1 MKIKVSDLLAEILKE
16 NGIKN
21 IFGLQGGSIVHLF
34 DSFEKKKFNVTY
46 NFHEQS
52 ASLAAV
58 ANAKASSRPT
68 CCLVTTGPGSSNALT
83 GLLAAWQDSVPCIFI
98 SGQARSNHTSYGKK
112 VRQIGTQ
119 GLNILDIVKPITK
132 ATFFLKNKFEIKSK
146 VEQAIMVAISGRP
159 GPVWID
165 FPVNLTWEQLA
176 KPKLSRVG
184 KIKQK
189 FKSNNKKIKS
199 LNNLINKSKKTIFV
213 LGYGLRLSGEFD
225 KLLKIIKSKNIPFV
239 TTWNAKDI
247 YQSDLIQNLGVLGM
261 YGHLGANSAIFDS
274 DLIICLGTK
283 LGIPHTGTL
292 FDKYAK
298 NSKKIM
304 INDDYEEIK
313 NSFIKFNLSIHQK
326 IENILNKII
335 FKKKT
340 ESWNLLKYKSLNWA
354 KQQVSSKPN
363 SKEIISTL
371 TELSPSPKC
380 VITDGSGNALY
391 TTYHCS
397 NIKRGDRLI
406 CSAAI
411 SSMGAGLP
419 ETLGVGLSKKFKK
432 VICISGDG
440 SFIMNLQDLQSIA
453 NNKINCLILV
463 VNNNGYKAI
472 RDTQKEFLNKR
483 YYGSHPSGRLKF
495 PQFKDIVES
504 FKIKY
509 LNVTKKNKINKNF
522 IQKILKFKGPLVLE
536 INVSQDEEILF
547 KQSFSKQKNKYSPLP
562 LNKMDIGTK

>member
-1 MKIKVSDLLAEILKE
+1 MKIKVSDLVAEILKK

-34 DSFEKKKFNVTY
+34 DSFEKKNFDVTY
-46 NFHEQS
+46 SFHEQS

-68 CCLVTTGPGSSNALT
+68 CCLVTTGPGSSNAIT

-132 ATFFLKNKFEIKSK
+132 ATFLLNNKYEIKYK
-146 VEQAIMVAISGRP
+146 FEQAIITAISGRP

-165 FPVNLTWEQLA
+165 FPVNLTWEKLL
-176 KPKLSRVG
+176 KPKYVKVK

-189 FKSNNKKIKS
+189 FQPSVKKINL
-199 LNNLINKSKKTIFV
+199 LNNLISKSKKPIFV
-213 LGYGLRLSGEFD
+213 LGYGLRLSGVSR
-225 KLLKIIKSKNIPFV
+225 KLLKIITSKNIPFV

-247 YQSDLIQNLGVLGM
+247 YPSDLLQNLGVLGM
-261 YGHLGANSAIFDS
+261 YGHRGANSALYDS

-292 FDKYAK
+292 FKDYAQK
-298 NSKKIM
+298 SKKIM
-304 INDDYEEIK
+304 INDDFEEIK
-313 NSFIKFNLSIHQK
+313 NSFIKFDISINQK
-326 IENILNKII
+326 IENILNKIV
-335 FKKKT
+335 FKNKI
-340 ESWNLLKYKSLNWA
+340 EMWNLNKYRSMNWV
-354 KQQVSSKPN
+354 KQLSSKKPN
-363 SKEIISTL
+363 SKELVSIL
-371 TELSPSPKC
+371 TKLSPTPKC

-397 NIKRGDRLI
+397 KIKEGDRLI

-419 ETLGVGLSKKFKK
+419 ETFGVGISKKFKK
-432 VICISGDG
+432 IICISGDG

-453 NNKINCLILV
+453 NKKINCLILV

-495 PQFKDIVES
+495 PEFKKIVES
-504 FKIKY
+504 FNIKY
-509 LNVTKKNKINKNF
+509 LNVTKKKVLNEKF
-522 IQKILKFKGPLVLE
+522 IQKLLMYRGPLVLE
-536 INVSQDEEILF
+536 IKVSQDEEILF
-547 KQSFSKQKNKYSPLP
+547 KQSFSKQKNKFKPLT
-562 LNKMDIGTK
+562 LNFMDVGNK